1 MAAPIILNRIAH
13 IDLESLLDIQ
23 HGEPEESAVKEFL
36 TNSELYTGIDVDRY
50 LEVTG
55 VELKDLRLA
64 QELRR
69 SLLGLEAATKV
80 QEGASTQFRPHFR
93 ISSSLSQKRFLSER
107 YSELDRAQD
116 PKSVKKPQ

>member
-13 IDLESLLDIQ
+13 IDLESLRDLQ
-23 HGEPEESAVKEFL
+23 HGEPKESAVEGFL
-36 TNSELYTGIDVDRY
+36 TNSELYTAIDVDRY

-69 SLLGLEAATKV
+69 SWLLAIKATTKV
-80 QEGASTQFRPHFR
+80 QEGASTQFLPHFR
-93 ISSSLSQKRFLSER
+93 ISSSLSQKRLLSER

-116 PKSVKKPQ
+116 P